1 MSAFQPDTLIKNPQ
15 ACQVETSVEVAAD
28 AARVWDV
35 VGDFGGFNHFIPA
48 LEHIEMTGEGVRSLR
63 KKFFRDGQN
72 LVVEQ
77 LNSRDDQAMHMT
89 WTLIYNTL
97 GIDNLWAAMR
107 VEPLADNRCRATW
120 TIIADHTDA
129 HTPAGF
135 RDFLQG
141 FADEAM
147 GNVQGCSRG
156 ITCSRVALRLRST
169 TKPMC
174 VGSLPQ
180 FWFRG

>member
-1 MSAFQPDTLIKNPQ
+1 MNALQPDTLIKNPH
-15 ACQVETSVEVAAD
+15 ACEVETSVEVPANAAS
-28 AARVWDV
+28 VWAV
-35 VGDFGGFNHFIPA
+35 VGNFARFDRFIPA

-77 LNSRDDQAMHMT
+77 LNSHDNQAMHMT

-107 VEPLADNRCRATW
+107 VEPLAENRCRATW

-129 HTPAGF
+129 HTPSGF

-147 GNVQGCSRG
+147 GSVQ
-156 ITCSRVALRLRST
+156 VMF
-169 TKPMC
+169 K
-174 VGSLPQ
+174 
-180 FWFRG
+180 

>member
-15 ACQVETSVEVAAD
+15 ACHVETSVEVLAD
-28 AARVWDV
+28 AARVWDI
-35 VGDFGGFNHFIPA
+35 VGDFGGFNRFIPA
-48 LEHIEMTGEGVRSLR
+48 LERIELTGEGVRSLR
-63 KKFFRDGQN
+63 KKFFVDGQN

-107 VEPLADNRCRATW
+107 VEPLSDNRCRAIW

-129 HTPAGF
+129 HTPSGF

-147 GNVQGCSRG
+147 GNV
-156 ITCSRVALRLRST
+156 A
-169 TKPMC
+169 KM
-174 VGSLPQ
+174 
-180 FWFRG
+180 FA

>member
-15 ACQVETSVEVAAD
+15 ACHIETSVEVPAD
-28 AARVWDV
+28 AAQVWDM
-35 VGDFGGFNHFIPA
+35 VGDFGGFNRFIPA
-48 LEHIEMTGEGVRSLR
+48 LERIEMTGKGVRSLR
-63 KKFFRDGQN
+63 KKIFCDRQN

-77 LNSRDDQAMHMT
+77 LNSRDDHAMQMT

-107 VEPLADNRCRATW
+107 VEPLGDNRCRATW
-120 TIIADHTDA
+120 TIIADHTEA
-129 HTPAGF
+129 HTREGF

-147 GNVQGCSRG
+147 GNVR
-156 ITCSRVALRLRST
+156 
-169 TKPMC
+169 K
-174 VGSLPQ
+174 Q
-180 FWFRG
+180 FADRA